1 MKNNK
6 ELSIETIIKKYQN
19 RQEKLL
25 LEINQENNQPKG
37 MHELSSTRH
46 PYQDTS
52 LATPHFNH
60 NNSKESKT
68 FHQPPSNPI
77 EKTHKK
83 SAYSSHPQ
91 DNQVACISFEQ
102 NDYLKIQHEKVLKQ
116 LSDSEQKLIKSERGY
131 ADIWRKYEKLLH
143 DKQYSGLQVQI

>member
-1 MKNNK
+1 
-6 ELSIETIIKKYQN
+6 
-19 RQEKLL
+19 
-25 LEINQENNQPKG
+25 

-131 ADIWRKYEKLLH
+131 ADLWRKYEIAGHNLAQAQCRTRNPHLRTVFVKILYEIVN
-143 DKQYSGLQVQI
+143 KGFRTCSVRTRNICSSC